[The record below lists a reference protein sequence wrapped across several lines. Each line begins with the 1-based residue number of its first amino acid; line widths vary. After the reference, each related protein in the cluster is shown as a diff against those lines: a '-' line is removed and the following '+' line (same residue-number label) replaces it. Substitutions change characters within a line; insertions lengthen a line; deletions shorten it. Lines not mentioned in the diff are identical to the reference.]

1 MKDKLKASVGPSPLC
16 CAPVFL
22 YFSFAL
28 FLFPY
33 NILIVIIIIN
43 ILYTVWHYNLQ
54 IYLISLIKIFHICYY
69 INMHLVVSYCTYWVI
84 KYCTLLKKKKKKNYT
99 CPPPPP
105 KDKFLT
111 PPLGLMLILIF
122 TSHSLQAWFN
132 QAKLL

>member
-33 NILIVIIIIN
+33 NILIVIIIIK
-43 ILYTVWHYNLQ
+43 LYTVWHYNLQ
-54 IYLISLIKIFHICYY
+54 MYLISLIKIFHICYY
-69 INMHLVVSYCTYWVI
+69 INMHLVVSYRTYWVI
-84 KYCTLLKKKKKKNYT
+84 KYCTLLQKKKKKLYM
-99 CPPPPP
+99 PPPP
-105 KDKFLT
+105 KKDKFLA

-122 TSHSLQAWFN
+122 ASHSLQAWFN